1 MTPGDFV
8 KMLLRHS
15 RGFRQSTNSVV
26 LGLAFI
32 AIPYIVDVAFLGD
45 LTPTHFAQE
54 NIVESKDP
62 QVLDEKGPVSDTSD
76 ELLIAQYSDS
86 SASSE
91 VRVNLSGTTFCPT
104 FTLTS
109 ASLVSRPPPACPLF

>member
-1 MTPGDFV
+1 
-8 KMLLRHS
+8 MLLRHT
-15 RGFRQSTNSVV
+15 RGFRQSAKSVV

-62 QVLDEKGPVSDTSD
+62 QVLGEKGPVSDTSD
-76 ELLIAQYSDS
+76 GLLIAQYSDS

-91 VRVNLSGTTFCPT
+91 VRVNFPGTTFCPT
-104 FTLTS
+104 FILTS
-109 ASLVSRPPPACPLF
+109 ASLGSRPPPACPLF